1 MLIWNGLCIILQQ
14 NFKTKKMKKLLVT
27 IVFAVMTNLLV
38 YSQTNEWEK
47 PPKPGETVIANISQT
62 VNNGGTTTYSRGAH
76 PHCKSINLPNDEDT
90 RKYYSYNDY
99 YNIIYGIAKSRYGIT
114 HPNFKLRNFHCSTGE
129 PIVKQEKIEIKRN
142 CYYFKTSG
150 ESRTTCYATVVFNPK
165 EEAYEAVSKVLN
177 KALLGIRN
185 GSKIAIDALIVSNGD
200 DGEEYKDYVISLLLD
215 KGYKV
220 VAKEYLERLYEEQL
234 NQQSGIYN
242 ENTVVQEN
250 NFSAVGYYLN
260 LNVTESF
267 IRAQVVNVST
277 GEYEGNVIESLN
289 PAESKT
295 DANSSLSKALD
306 RGLNNVRMG
315 SKVAIDGVSV
325 PSETNKEYYK
335 DQVINLLLDKGYKV
349 VAKEYL
355 QKLYNE
361 QQDQLSGIYNENT
374 TVQENNFSA
383 VGYYIN
389 VKATDSSVR
398 VQVVNVSTGE
408 YEGNATVNF

>member
-1 MLIWNGLCIILQQ
+1 MMI
-14 NFKTKKMKKLLVT
+14 
-27 IVFAVMTNLLV
+27 NLLAFP
-38 YSQTNEWEK
+38 QTYDWQK
-47 PPKPGETVIANISQT
+47 PPKPSETVIAT
-62 VNNGGTTTYSRGAH
+62 VSTRLDDGGWN
-76 PHCKSINLPNDEDT
+76 SILNFGYDPKKLPEKYDT
-90 RKYYSYNDY
+90 RGSYSDESLYMILLNKAMQSYGQKYP
-99 YNIIYGIAKSRYGIT
+99 KL
-114 HPNFKLRNFHCSTGE
+114 KLRNF
-129 PIVKQEKIEIKRN
+129 KINQDSRETKNEEVGKPYKLRG
-142 CYYFKTSG
+142 YFYSEFKSWYNL
-150 ESRTTCYATVVFNPK
+150 SASVVIDPK
-165 EEAYEAVSKVLN
+165 EEMYESISNTLG
-177 KALLGIRN
+177 KALSGIRS
-185 GSKIAIDALIVSNGD
+185 GSKIAIDALVVSNGD
-200 DGEEYKDYVISLLLD
+200 DREEYKDYVISILLD

-289 PAESKT
+289 PTESKT
-295 DANSSLSKALD
+295 DANNSLSKALD

-315 SKVAIDGVSV
+315 SKVAIDGISV

-383 VGYYIN
+383 VGFYIN

-408 YEGNATVNF
+408 YEGNATVNY